1 MPQKMIYVAEGDQA
15 LFERAQQIAGG
26 NLSSAIVHALRLYVQ
41 AEEDRAADVRDVTV
55 TVGVDGERRQRFR
68 GRLLARERDHAPDD
82 TLTVRIVYQT
92 GKGQFAVYTRS
103 IPHWSTYASAGWE
116 SWDWSPRDYHLDVY
130 AALDALRPHIS
141 DILYARVTRKLRVD
155 SGAIESLDI

>member
-26 NLSSAIVHALRLYVQ
+26 NLSSAIVRALRLYVQ
-41 AEEDRAADVRDVTV
+41 AEENSAAGMRDVTV
-55 TVGVDGERRQRFR
+55 AVGADGERRQRFR
-68 GRLLARERDHAPDD
+68 GRLLARERDHTPDD

-103 IPHWSTYASAGWE
+103 IPQWSTYASAGWE
-116 SWDWSPRDYHLDVY
+116 SWDWSPHDYRLDVY

-141 DILYARVTRKLRVD
+141 DALFAHVTRKL
-155 SGAIESLDI
+155 SLDSVEIEALDI